1 MVITLPTHY
10 LNQMIFRLSVIILM
24 LSSCSAQYHLNK
36 AIKKGYKCEQTG
48 DTIRITTLDSIPVI
62 INDTIVWE
70 KIISTKDTVIK
81 YNTVYVP
88 KTRLDKRI
96 EYKIKVK
103 TIYKDRLVYKYK
115 YRSEGQKAKSEVKK
129 AKAERPRPRGNLS
142 LLFVGVGIG
151 LLLSYLFKF
160 ARQRYMF

>member
-1 MVITLPTHY
+1 MKY
-10 LNQMIFRLSVIILM
+10 LAIILL

-36 AIKKGYKCEQTG
+36 AIKKGYTCSETG

-62 INDTIVWE
+62 IHDSIVWE
-70 KIISTKDTVIK
+70 KFITTKDTIIK

-88 KTRLDKRI
+88 KTRLEKKI
-96 EYKIKVK
+96 EYKLKVK
-103 TIYKDRLVYKYK
+103 TIYKDRIV
-115 YRSEGQKAKSEVKK
+115 EKAQ
-129 AKAERPRPRGNLS
+129 AKATRPRTRGNLS

-160 ARQRYMF
+160 VRQKYLF

>member
-1 MVITLPTHY
+1 
-10 LNQMIFRLSVIILM
+10 MIFRLSIIILL

-70 KIISTKDTVIK
+70 KIINTKDTIIK

-115 YRSEGQKAKSEVKK
+115 YRAEAQKAKSEVKK

-142 LLFVGVGIG
+142 LLFVGVAIG

-160 ARQRYMF
+160 ARERYMF